1 MKKKLLSLLLVAT
14 MLLSLMPTV
23 YAEDATSP
31 AEGVKTAT
39 VTIKVN
45 DWNNP
50 EKTIE
55 NLEVVLSA
63 KNKVGDGYNA
73 QYHIAEGTTDSTG
86 VATLTFY
93 YNASNQICNPDGTVR
108 QFALTKTVDTVSI
121 YDEVASGGNPFV
133 LSEYTKND
141 KGVENGTRFDCDF
154 DSDTY
159 KYEFGMKN
167 GASALRGFVI
177 NDTTKN
183 AAAIT
188 AGYALDYEDVDKRGA
203 TWDDAVLTG
212 NWANEGVCFT
222 FQTYAY
228 DGTVQEPATVVW
240 TDRQGAVID
249 TYKYPAGTAR
259 ATVEGETRVKTP
271 SEMGWTFQRW
281 EYTTSASVPETL
293 VSGKTYVVD
302 SVWMEKTYT
311 IKFDGNGGKNTFNQ
325 MGNKTVSY
333 TQEFGIE
340 GGFTR
345 TGYMQVGFKLKG
357 DTADTFYANGT
368 SLNVKVL
375 YQTEEPEDLTLTFI
389 AQWLADGHNLDL
401 KANGGQFKDGKDTK
415 RVSVTYDQAV
425 TGVEEPTR
433 TGYSFDGWQIMEN
446 DKLKSWTIPTK
457 WDVDGSVTAYAK
469 WAPADNTYTVVT
481 KTEKL
486 NDTYEETS
494 EGKSAET
501 EAEVSVTP
509 DAPTGFHYNEAA
521 STVTGTVAADGTTK
535 LTVVYDRNTYTV
547 TYKDYNGSTLKEV
560 ENVKYGADFPSCEL
574 PSETGYTYTWDKTI
588 PDTVTEDTTIT
599 AVRDA
604 DKVGYKVEYYYQN
617 ITDDEYTRN
626 DAETKEYPQAK
637 TGDLILP
644 ATGGELSKTGFTYNN
659 EKSETPTEVA
669 GDGSTV
675 VKHYFDRNTYTVK
688 YVDDNGNTLDEHTG
702 VKYEASVPAY
712 AGADTHRDGYSFAWS
727 GIPEDGKVT
736 GELTITGVW
745 TPNQNTAYTVETYIM
760 GTDGKYPT
768 TPSTETKYGTTDTM
782 TNVTAEPK
790 TGFTLQTI
798 EQKNIN
804 GNGSTVVKVY
814 YERNKYTLTFNFND
828 GVTADYVLT
837 DYYNAAVTYP
847 TVPNRDGW
855 NFIGWNLPSFVYMPA
870 MAKTI
875 TAQWYHIPYT
885 ITWIVNGAE
894 TTENYYWGDTPSY
907 KEGGVE
913 VTPTKA
919 EDDYNTYSFK
929 GWTPAIATVTGAA
942 TYTAEFTAIPKYHK
956 LTVNYTGAF
965 SWTPTAYSA
974 EIRVGNDYNVAT
986 PELEGYEADIPVVS
1000 GTMGGEDITVTVTYT
1015 CQHEVD
1021 NFGICTDP
1029 SCPHPA
1035 DCTCNP
1041 DSTHG
1046 ERSFIIRTRNGGTWA
1061 AEAGVPVKLVMN
1073 PQKSWDNEHEVIWTG
1088 VTGADGIVEVPQEVL
1103 HDKVLPGCNLY
1114 AIIGDCA
1121 EGETQYVWAWTD
1133 LSYGKVRTASATA
1146 NCSVF
1151 TSGNNDYVYIMANE
1165 GIGFKAETILYVKE
1179 AQQAAPVVATIHY
1192 VIYDQNG
1199 QLINTNDHN
1208 LVMSLVKRVNGKATE
1223 IGTTAI
1229 IDGKGTIQIDA
1240 SELATLGK
1248 GTVLDCNPTVGHYEW
1263 AFDYRDLVRT
1273 VEFANSDGAEQGTNP
1288 NHDIVITDNSKGFE
1302 ATFYCYLNAVDEE
1315 PVAPSYKAT
1324 LHVVDRDGNAL
1335 SNVAVELCSR
1345 LKGVPTSLGTA
1356 TTDANGYAT
1365 FELTL
1370 AQVQEILKSGAV
1382 IDCGPA
1388 DGNYEW
1394 AFEGNQLVRWL
1405 TQATNVMRG
1414 NNTNHDVKLTNASL
1428 NGFSFTFECVMRPTT
1443 VQ

>member
-1 MKKKLLSLLLVAT
+1 
-14 MLLSLMPTV
+14 
-23 YAEDATSP
+23 
-31 AEGVKTAT
+31 
-39 VTIKVN
+39 
-45 DWNNP
+45 
-50 EKTIE
+50 
-55 NLEVVLSA
+55 
-63 KNKVGDGYNA
+63 
-73 QYHIAEGTTDSTG
+73 
-86 VATLTFY
+86 
-93 YNASNQICNPDGTVR
+93 
-108 QFALTKTVDTVSI
+108 
-121 YDEVASGGNPFV
+121 
-133 LSEYTKND
+133 
-141 KGVENGTRFDCDF
+141 
-154 DSDTY
+154 
-159 KYEFGMKN
+159 
-167 GASALRGFVI
+167 
-177 NDTTKN
+177 
-183 AAAIT
+183 
-188 AGYALDYEDVDKRGA
+188 
-203 TWDDAVLTG
+203 
-212 NWANEGVCFT
+212 
-222 FQTYAY
+222 
-228 DGTVQEPATVVW
+228 
-240 TDRQGAVID
+240 
-249 TYKYPAGTAR
+249 
-259 ATVEGETRVKTP
+259 
-271 SEMGWTFQRW
+271 MGWTFQKW
-281 EYTTSASVPETL
+281 AYTTSASVPEIL
-293 VSGKTYVVD
+293 VSGKTYVVN
-302 SVWMEKTYT
+302 SIWMAKTYT
-311 IKFDGNGGKNTFNQ
+311 IKFDGNGGEDTFNQ
-325 MGNKTVSY
+325 MGNKTVGY
-333 TQEFGIE
+333 TQDFSIE
-340 GGFTR
+340 NGFIR
-345 TGYMQVGFKLKG
+345 TGYMPAGLKLKG
-357 DTADTFYANGT
+357 DATGFVYSNST
-368 SLNVKVL
+368 SLNVKML
-375 YQTEEPEDLTLTFI
+375 YPTEEPEDLTLTFI
-389 AQWLADGHNLDL
+389 AQWQANGHNLDL
-401 KANGGQFKDGKDTK
+401 NANGGQFEDGKDTK
-415 RVSVTYDQAV
+415 RVPVTYDEA
-425 TGVEEPTR
+425 TPTIETPTR
-433 TGYSFDGWQIMEN
+433 TGYSFDGWQIMED
-446 DKLKSWTIPTK
+446 DKLKNWTIPTK

-494 EGKSAET
+494 EGKSAKT
-501 EAEVSVTP
+501 EAKVFVTP

-535 LTVVYDRNTYTV
+535 LTVVY
-547 TYKDYNGSTLKEV
+547 
-560 ENVKYGADFPSCEL
+560 
-574 PSETGYTYTWDKTI
+574 
-588 PDTVTEDTTIT
+588 
-599 AVRDA
+599 
-604 DKVGYKVEYYYQN
+604 
-617 ITDDEYTRN
+617 
-626 DAETKEYPQAK
+626 
-637 TGDLILP
+637 
-644 ATGGELSKTGFTYNN
+644 
-659 EKSETPTEVA
+659 
-669 GDGSTV
+669 
-675 VKHYFDRNTYTVK
+675 DRNTYTVK

-760 GTDGKYPT
+760 GTNGKYPT
-768 TPSTETKYGTTDTM
+768 TPSTETKYGTTDT
-782 TNVTAEPK
+782 TATVTPETK
-790 TGFTLQTI
+790 TGFTVDNSKSKL
-798 EQKNIN
+798 EGNIA
-804 GNGSTVVKVY
+804 GNGSLVLKVY
-814 YERNKYTLTFNFND
+814 YERNKYTLTFKDDLNGSTDSKNVYYEDTIVYPADPTHD
-828 GVTADYVLT
+828 GYSFT
-837 DYYNAAVTYP
+837 
-847 TVPNRDGW
+847 GW
-855 NFIGWNLPSFVYMPA
+855 DKNNTTMPA
-870 MAKTI
+870 KALTI

-1388 DGNYEW
+1388 DGDYEW